1 MVNKHKKGVSVVEAC
16 CRTVTNLAS
25 DNNERSELV
34 GECGVTTMI
43 SQIMTVHCPSNTRVI
58 VVVCKLMVILTKG
71 EQMIN
76 KERFGSE
83 STVRMLI
90 DAIEA
95 CKATEKCMDAILS
108 AIVCVIGT
116 HKPTRDLYFN
126 AGMVTILMGIIKDG
140 CKSPNARP
148 MLTRVLVFIAKLV
161 IANDDPNQG
170 GGNAPE
176 TTQLLNLL
184 KKISEND
191 KISKQLR
198 AECKK
203 TISKITRTPISRA
216 STSNSKR
223 G

>member
-1 MVNKHKKGVSVVEAC
+1 MLK
-16 CRTVTNLAS
+16 
-25 DNNERSELV
+25 D
-34 GECGVTTMI
+34 
-43 SQIMTVHCPSNTRVI
+43 QY
-58 VVVCKLMVILTKG
+58 ILY
-71 EQMIN
+71 
-76 KERFGSE
+76 
-83 STVRMLI
+83 L
-90 DAIEA
+90 
-95 CKATEKCMDAILS
+95 
-108 AIVCVIGT
+108 
-116 HKPTRDLYFN
+116 P
-126 AGMVTILMGIIKDG
+126 
-140 CKSPNARP
+140 
-148 MLTRVLVFIAKLV
+148 LV